1 MTPRTLYR
9 TVAIAETV
17 TWTLLIASLILK
29 YGLDANPIVTTI
41 AGGIH
46 GVVFLS
52 FALASILIGINQ
64 HWSLGRV
71 ALGVVSAVVPYAT
84 IPFERALER
93 GGHLGGVWRTE
104 PGADP
109 RDRSVLSRLVMWLVR
124 HPVLFL
130 ALAVV
135 AVAIVATILLILG
148 PPIPKG

>member
-9 TVAIAETV
+9 TVAIAEAV
-17 TWTLLIASLILK
+17 TWTLLIVSLILK

-71 ALGVVSAVVPYAT
+71 ALGVISAVVPYAT

-130 ALAVV
+130 VLAVV

>member
-9 TVAIAETV
+9 TVAIAEAV
-17 TWTLLIASLILK
+17 TWTLLIISLILK
-29 YGLDANPIVTTI
+29 YGLNANPIVTTI

-130 ALAVV
+130 VLAVV
-135 AVAIVATILLILG
+135 AVAIVATVLLILG

>member
-17 TWTLLIASLILK
+17 TWTLLIVSLILK

-130 ALAVV
+130 VLAVV